1 MKKQFGDEPIF
12 VSIVNLIVKKMKL
25 FNTTSKMTDVQI
37 GFFTHSFIEEF
48 KHESISDLALC
59 LTNAAMGKFGKLY
72 GAIDPPIVFEW
83 FRMHLDIKSQ
93 HNEKIQHRKKTT
105 MQKQV
110 DESPVNHEL
119 NKQMIKIIR
128 EDMKQKAED
137 KKKNRL

>member
-12 VSIVNLIVKKMKL
+12 FSIVNLIVKKMKL

-93 HNEKIQHRKKTT
+93 HNEKIQQRKKTT

-110 DESPVNHEL
+110 DESPVNKAL
-119 NKQMIKIIR
+119 NKEMSRMIRMNLK
-128 EDMKQKAED
+128 EKHEQN
-137 KKKNRL
+137 KKNRL